1 MINKLVAYLPS
12 NNRLER
18 IWKIAQVDFQSRYYN
33 DRLGLLWA
41 LIKPVFEASL
51 YFVAFKYLLGYDK
64 EGFGL
69 FLFGGIVTWM
79 VFAEGASRS
88 IGLLRAK
95 SYLIENVQFN
105 HVDLYHSHVSSVFF
119 AFFFNF
125 SAFVLIALIFG
136 QPLSWL
142 YILLP
147 IIFLTLYLLT
157 MGAAFILST
166 LQPFV
171 KDITHLWDMTIL
183 TGFWVSGIFF
193 EPQVLFDK
201 APLIGFFNPFLGI
214 IMNIRGIVINDI
226 YSVSMYWLWINFLF
240 SILFCGIGL
249 LIFKKYGGKALEK
262 L

>member
-1 MINKLVAYLPS
+1 MIAILAEYLPS

-41 LIKPVFEASL
+41 LIKPVFEACL
-51 YFVAFKYLLGYDK
+51 YFVAFKYLLHYDK
-64 EGFGL
+64 PGFGL

-79 VFAEGASRS
+79 VFAEGSSRS

-105 HVDLYHSHVSSVFF
+105 HVDLYLSHVSSVFF
-119 AFFFNF
+119 AFMFNF
-125 SAFVLIALIFG
+125 AAFVVIALLFG
-136 QPLSWL
+136 QSITSL
-142 YILLP
+142 YLLLP
-147 IIFLTLYLLT
+147 VLFGTLYLMT
-157 MGAAFILST
+157 MGASFILST

-183 TGFWVSGIFF
+183 TGFWVSGVFF
-193 EPQVLFDK
+193 EPQMIFDK
-201 APLIGFFNPFLGI
+201 APLMGFFNPFLGI
-214 IMNIRGIVINDI
+214 IMNIRGIVISDL
-226 YSVSMYWLWINFLF
+226 YEVSYYWLWINLAF
-240 SILFCGIGL
+240 SIGFCL
-249 LIFKKYGGKALEK
+249 LGYFIFKQFGGKALEK